1 MLFLFLVLLLRL
13 VLFLFGQIFVL
24 LRLIVAE
31 SAEQNELFLLLRP
44 LFVELAA
51 KLVFVYFFSLR
62 LFAEAAEHHLLLL
75 RLIAGGGISERLI
88 LYRRRLIVPRADKFF
103 GGNDLRQGL
112 EPRCF
117 GERTAL

>member
-31 SAEQNELFLLLRP
+31 TAEQDKLFLLFRP

-51 KLVFVYFFSLR
+51 ELVFVYLFGLR
-62 LFAEAAEHHLLLL
+62 FFAEAAEHHLLLL
-75 RLIAGGGISERLI
+75 RLVAGSGIRERLI
-88 LYRRRLIVPRADKFF
+88 LY
-103 GGNDLRQGL
+103 
-112 EPRCF
+112 
-117 GERTAL
+117 

>member
-1 MLFLFLVLLLRL
+1 MLFLFLGLFLRF
-13 VLFLFGQIFVL
+13 VLFLFGLIFVL

-31 SAEQNELFLLLRP
+31 TTEQDKLFLLLCP

-51 KLVFVYFFSLR
+51 ELVFVYLFGLR

-88 LYRRRLIVPRADKFF
+88 LYRRGLIVPRADKFF

-112 EPRCF
+112 EPRCL

>member
-1 MLFLFLVLLLRL
+1 MLSLFLGLLLRL

-51 KLVFVYFFSLR
+51 KLVFVYFSVSGSSPKPLS
-62 LFAEAAEHHLLLL
+62 
-75 RLIAGGGISERLI
+75 IICSSSG
-88 LYRRRLIVPRADKFF
+88 
-103 GGNDLRQGL
+103 
-112 EPRCF
+112 
-117 GERTAL
+117 